1 MAFKIIT
8 LPFEKKAQCF
18 FEDALNAFCLNKI
31 ILAKKIRFFQDQNGA
46 YWTVLIEYNEVL
58 EKIQAA
64 ENLPEADKLLF
75 ERLREWRKGKA
86 DEKGFPVYVVCNNA
100 QLRDIALTKPATKE
114 DLKKVKGFGQK
125 KIEDYGDD
133 VLNITRAFTVSDSTV
148 AENE

>member
-1 MAFKIIT
+1 
-8 LPFEKKAQCF
+8 
-18 FEDALNAFCLNKI
+18 
-31 ILAKKIRFFQDQNGA
+31 
-46 YWTVLIEYNEVL
+46 
-58 EKIQAA
+58 
-64 ENLPEADKLLF
+64 
-75 ERLREWRKGKA
+75 RKGKA